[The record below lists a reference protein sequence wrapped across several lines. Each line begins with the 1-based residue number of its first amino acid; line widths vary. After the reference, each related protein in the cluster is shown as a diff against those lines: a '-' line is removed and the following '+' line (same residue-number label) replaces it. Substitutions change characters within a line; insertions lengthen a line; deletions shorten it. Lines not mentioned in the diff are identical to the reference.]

1 MKETDEEAEDIM
13 CKNQMHLPKEKKKQQ
28 QSIDIEQATL
38 EEIEEIAS
46 TCKGNTTSE
55 VDTTSKS
62 TVIEIT
68 DNFNDDVVK
77 FMREKQKE
85 HKERVFT
92 NNGGKSSNTS
102 PDSYCNE
109 TMGADV
115 KLLEADASS
124 NESNVKSINLGEES
138 IEDSLA
144 FTHEEEML
152 LHSVKNKTEER
163 EVEEALILPIYQK
176 VFFFSILH

>member
-1 MKETDEEAEDIM
+1 M
-13 CKNQMHLPKEKKKQQ
+13 
-28 QSIDIEQATL
+28 L
-38 EEIEEIAS
+38 EETEEIVLTCEGSIAS
-46 TCKGNTTSE
+46 DVEMTSE
-55 VDTTSKS
+55 S
-62 TVIEIT
+62 TVIEINERHNNEGSVNDLD
-68 DNFNDDVVK
+68 DNIAK

-85 HKERVFT
+85 YKERVFT

-115 KLLEADASS
+115 KLLEVDASS

-163 EVEEALILPIYQK
+163 EVEEALILPIY
-176 VFFFSILH
+176 